1 MLSMTV
7 FEVSVILV
15 GIEIKGKIKCEVR
28 VSKKPPTSQLV
39 SKSKRF
45 ILKSPKNTSL
55 FPSLSTVSKIDER
68 R

>member
-1 MLSMTV
+1 MTV

-15 GIEIKGKIKCEVR
+15 GMEIEGKIKCEVR

-45 ILKSPKNTSL
+45 ILKSPKKTIFSPLYQQSQRLMKGDN
-55 FPSLSTVSKIDER
+55 
-68 R
+68 